1 MVRAGGSP
9 QFDEEERGT
18 MASLMWAGS
27 AKRLHEEEILRF
39 LYRVQFPVNLVEV
52 SSVFSPR
59 LETRFW
65 EPAGDLQG
73 TAKDIS
79 RYIADGGFVH
89 VKIMASDEI
98 YRFDPRRR
106 VMSFNPTRW
115 V

>member
-1 MVRAGGSP
+1 M
-9 QFDEEERGT
+9 
-18 MASLMWAGS
+18 
-27 AKRLHEEEILRF
+27 RLHEKQILRF
-39 LYRVQFPVNLVEV
+39 LEEARFPVNLVEV
-52 SSVFSPR
+52 SSVFSLR

-89 VKIMASDEI
+89 VKIIASDEV

-106 VMSFNPTRW
+106 VMSFNPSRW

>member
-1 MVRAGGSP
+1 MV
-9 QFDEEERGT
+9 T
-18 MASLMWAGS
+18 LMWARS
-27 AKRLHEEEILRF
+27 AVRLHEEGILRF
-39 LYRVQFPVNLVEV
+39 LGKAQFPVNLVEV
-52 SSVFSPR
+52 SSVFSQR

-79 RYIADGGFVH
+79 RYVSDGGFVH

-98 YRFDPRRR
+98 YCFDPRRR
-106 VMSFNPTRW
+106 LMSVNPSRW

>member
-1 MVRAGGSP
+1 MVRGDLHSLTRRKEGP
-9 QFDEEERGT
+9 

-39 LYRVQFPVNLVEV
+39 LYTVQFPVNLVEV